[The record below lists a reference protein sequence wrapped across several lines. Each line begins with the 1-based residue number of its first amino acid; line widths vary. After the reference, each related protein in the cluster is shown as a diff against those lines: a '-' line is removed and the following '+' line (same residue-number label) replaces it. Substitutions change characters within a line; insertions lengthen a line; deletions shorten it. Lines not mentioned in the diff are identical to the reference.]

1 MLKVAEVQSSMHT
14 EDCNKDIETTGYRLC
29 VCSVSSVRRLPDTK
43 TLKYTNTDFYIFSK
57 RKNKK
62 TICSGK
68 QTTTKKL
75 LYVTNSPIGLPSF

>member
-1 MLKVAEVQSSMHT
+1 MLKFKAACTQKT
-14 EDCNKDIETTGYRLC
+14 ATKILRETTGNRLC

-43 TLKYTNTDFYIFSK
+43 MLKYTNTDFYIFSK

-75 LYVTNSPIGLPSF
+75 LYVTNSPIGLPCF